1 MEIFLDEIFNKHKG
15 EPCLILGSGKSLNE
29 LNYENFKGKIIAV
42 GTTIL
47 RIKEKKNISY
57 FVSANNHFPI
67 PEIKD
72 HLDFLNNLKNTTWLM
87 SDTAAYNDIW
97 VKNHSFLKEN
107 LKINWLSFDDRH
119 NKGEL
124 CNPKKECCKIVRNKN
139 DHKTLQEFFFEKKAN
154 KNSFFK
160 AISVA
165 EFGLIFALLFGCNPI
180 YLAGI
185 DIPRENYWAH
195 SKNRD
200 YYGFKS
206 EYADNFLN
214 KTNKVI
220 KKKYLYYYLKN
231 FNFFPYIQSAYLQ
244 LMNKIF
250 KKSFFSFDL
259 DTFEKNFK
267 EITNIAKKNHQQIIN
282 LGNSDIIK
290 HTDGIKSLKINKLV

>member
-1 MEIFLDEIFNKHKG
+1 MEIYLDEILNKHKE
-15 EPCLILGSGKSLNE
+15 EPCLILGSGKSLHE
-29 LNYENFKGKIIAV
+29 INYEKFKGKIIAV

-47 RIKEKKNISY
+47 RIKERKNISY

-97 VKNHSFLKEN
+97 VKNHSFLKNN

-119 NKGEL
+119 FNGKQ
-124 CNPKKECCKIVRNKN
+124 CNPRKECCKIIENKN
-139 DHKTLQEFFFEKKAN
+139 SHKTLQEFFFEKKAK
-154 KNSFFK
+154 KNAFFK

-165 EFGLIFALLFGCNPI
+165 EFGIIFAILFGCNPI

-185 DIPRENYWAH
+185 DIPKKNYWAH
-195 SKNRD
+195 SPNRD

-214 KTNKVI
+214 KTNKII
-220 KKKYLYYYLKN
+220 KKKYFNYYVKN
-231 FNFFPYIQSAYLQ
+231 INFFPYIKSAYLQ
-244 LMNKIF
+244 LMNKVF

-259 DTFEKNFK
+259 DKFEKNFK
-267 EITNIAKKNHQQIIN
+267 EITKIAKENNQQIIN

-290 HTDGIKSLKINKLV
+290 QTDGIKSLKIKELS